1 MLFLVNP
8 GGRKD
13 RKVAKKR
20 PRRVTRRRKRPA
32 KGATHS
38 EGIMAR
44 RRRSRAKARASAP
57 RRRRSVRRRRR
68 SVARARVRSNPPVRR
83 RRRRR
88 SVVAHSSRR
97 VRRFRRNPGI
107 APSGI
112 VRTLKEGV
120 IDGVTVLAGE
130 IVQNKVVAI
139 ADRFVPTMT
148 GVAGIARTAGLN
160 LAVATIGSLAARK
173 FAPSRSRMLAAGL
186 FARATANILATT
198 PAAALLGDGA
208 VYEVNDGV
216 SAYPGL
222 AAYPGSGYSAFAAYP
237 SMATAD
243 VPLAEH

>member
-13 RKVAKKR
+13 RKVTKKR

-57 RRRRSVRRRRR
+57 RRRSVRRRRR

-88 SVVAHSSRR
+88 PVVAHSSRR
-97 VRRFRRNPGI
+97 VSRRFRRNPGI

-120 IDGVTVLAGE
+120 VDGVTVLAGE

-160 LAVATIGSLAARK
+160 LIVATVGSLAARK
-173 FAPSRSRMLAAGL
+173 FAPGRSRMLAAGL

-208 VYEVNDGV
+208 VYEVTDGV

-222 AAYPGSGYSAFAAYP
+222 SAYPGSFAAYP
-237 SMATAD
+237 SVATAD
-243 VPLAEH
+243 VPHAEH